1 MKKNSDPDSLFYYKK
16 VAMSENKRSCCIAF
30 CENIEQL
37 VNTRCEACD
46 YKCFAEKHYLCMT
59 CYLSIL
65 KSSYLRRVPV
75 TCPLDRS
82 RMVVEE
88 DLMLMIETQCLM
100 DDFFKQMTSTA
111 ESLTNIRIRNRANNN
126 PHPLS
131 PRGIDNVREAMGDD
145 NYWTDARS
153 RAGLADERD
162 EPRPWNME
170 AIPIHTFPVI
180 DVVSEGVDI
189 NTNTTIQEIHFR
201 DLDDEAANG
210 FHDPNDNDNDRSRT
224 LFRDDDHN

>member
-30 CENIEQL
+30 CENTEQL
-37 VNTRCEACD
+37 VNTRCESCD
-46 YKCFAEKHYLCMT
+46 YKCYAEKHYLCMT

-88 DLMLMIETQCLM
+88 DLMLMVETQCLM

-111 ESLTNIRIRNRANNN
+111 ESITNIRIRNRANNN

-145 NYWTDARS
+145 DNYWTEARS
-153 RAGLADERD
+153 RAGLSDERD

-189 NTNTTIQEIHFR
+189 NTNTTIQEIH
-201 DLDDEAANG
+201 LE
-210 FHDPNDNDNDRSRT
+210 DNDNDMQSFIRSRT